1 MNARPIPPTFA
12 AYCGARAAVLL
23 ALVIACV
30 PALASSSL
38 TLCDKEARKAQSL
51 DVPAMEF
58 SIRSVDLG
66 SVNSVTAGSQPLDK
80 PIESREWA
88 LPSLTLTPR
97 AESIVQKMFE
107 EPQFSPPSQLDPLP
121 AEAGNSAPVVEAITL
136 QPGGDKIERQDDV
149 DTRIQNEDLNGV
161 STRLPGVTTDDLMRF
176 KRRMYRTDI

>member
-1 MNARPIPPTFA
+1 MNARPIPLTFA

-88 LPSLTLTPR
+88 LPSLTLTPVEIDALSMNSR
-97 AESIVQKMFE
+97 RFDWSN
-107 EPQFSPPSQLDPLP
+107 SRLSLLP
-121 AEAGNSAPVVEAITL
+121 KLWA
-136 QPGGDKIERQDDV
+136 
-149 DTRIQNEDLNGV
+149 
-161 STRLPGVTTDDLMRF
+161 
-176 KRRMYRTDI
+176 